1 MPGTESAA
9 SRLCVTCG
17 LCCNGVMFQIVKLQP
32 GESPKAL
39 AALGLKVKRGAFA
52 QPCAAL
58 DGLRCSIYADRPTRC
73 RLFECKQL
81 KRVEA
86 EEITEASALAAIR
99 EVQRRVAEL
108 NGLLEKADA
117 TNPRK
122 SISHRCATA
131 LAEPHPEE
139 LRASL
144 ALAMHE
150 LETMLDADF
159 RPDPNA

>member
-1 MPGTESAA
+1 MPSAETAA

-52 QPCAAL
+52 QPCPAL
-58 DGLRCSIYADRPTRC
+58 EGLRCSIYADRPTRC

-86 EEITEASALAAIR
+86 GEISEASALAAIR
-99 EVQRRVAEL
+99 EVQRRVADL

-131 LAEPHPEE
+131 LEEPHPEA
-139 LRASL
+139 LRTSL
-144 ALAMHE
+144 AVAMHE

-159 RPDPNA
+159 RPNPEV

>member
-1 MPGTESAA
+1 MPSADTAA

-17 LCCNGVMFQIVKLQP
+17 LCCNGVMFQIVRLQP

-39 AALGLKVKRGAFA
+39 TALGLKVKRGAFV
-52 QPCAAL
+52 QPCTAL
-58 DGLRCSIYADRPTRC
+58 EGLRCSIYADRPTRC

-86 EEITEASALAAIR
+86 GEITEASALAAIR

-117 TNPRK
+117 TNLRK

-139 LRASL
+139 LRTRL

-159 RPDPNA
+159 RPNPEV